1 MRRFFF
7 GLVLALGLVAAVPAA
22 PAQYLQARVAN
33 ISDGDSLWIKTVAGE
48 RLKIRISQIDAP
60 EICQAWGQ
68 ESKRALV
75 RRLKGK
81 QLQVELL
88 HKDRYERWL
97 ARIRVGGDDVGADM
111 VASGHAWAYSLG
123 KYRNAV
129 YYSQEESAKAAK
141 SGLWSLPSPVQPRAF
156 RRERGSCYPGWAP
169 KAQPTLRPKAI
180 H

>member
-22 PAQYLQARVAN
+22 PAQYLQARANN
-33 ISDGDSLWIKTVAGE
+33 ISDGDSLWIKTAAGE

-68 ESKRALV
+68 ESKRALTQ
-75 RRLKGK
+75 RLKGK
-81 QLQVELL
+81 QIQVELL

-97 ARIRVGGDDVGADM
+97 ARIRVGGHDVGAAM
-111 VASGHAWAYSLG
+111 VAGGHAWAYSLG
-123 KYRNAV
+123 KYQNAV
-129 YYSQEESAKAAK
+129 YYKQEEAAKAAK
-141 SGLWSLPSPVQPRAF
+141 LGLWSLPAPVQPRVF

-169 KAQPTLRPKAI
+169 KAQPTPRPKAI
-180 H
+180 N